1 MSRSNL
7 PRTGNPAVVQCAG
20 APDLFGPVYAI
31 GQIRHYFPGKDI
43 FKLFC
48 QLDDSPASNPE
59 IQRLQT
65 TMQKYPFFAR
75 EMGWL
80 FQIQDVD
87 TYVVIPRTPVEL
99 NYLITNMYVASVAAG
114 TQTFDLIVG
123 VLSPGELERGGSDL
137 PAVVVDVCDQFTLA
151 QLVADIL
158 KELPAST
165 PTLPTAAQITELFGD
180 VLQLADN
187 TGDSDEQRALNYVC
201 RNYPEFYIPQYGP
214 GAQAPSTSI
223 YFAGVSAR
231 RSPLGAGR
239 TVIDVVLRYEN
250 HANGITSAYY
260 TSVDVTGKYPF
271 LVTQLQPYYE
281 R

>member
-1 MSRSNL
+1 MGSS
-7 PRTGNPAVVQCAG
+7 AVVQCAG
-20 APDLFGPVYAI
+20 APDLFGPVFAI
-31 GQIRHYFPGKDI
+31 GQIRHYFPSKDI

-48 QLDDSPASNPE
+48 QLDDSPPSNSE
-59 IQRLQT
+59 NQRLQAV
-65 TMQKYPFFAR
+65 MMKYRFFAR

-87 TYVVIPRTPVEL
+87 TYVVHPRTPVEL
-99 NYLITNMYVASVAAG
+99 DHLISTVYVANTNG
-114 TQTFDLIVG
+114 TTVYDLIIG

-137 PAVVVDVCDQFTLA
+137 PAVVVDVCEQFTQV
-151 QLVADIL
+151 QLVADVISAL
-158 KELPAST
+158 QKQNTPNIPTST
-165 PTLPTAAQITELFGD
+165 QISDLFVD
-180 VLQLADN
+180 ILQLADN

-201 RNYPEFYIPQYGP
+201 RHYPEFYIPQYGP

-239 TVIDVVLRYEN
+239 TIIDVVLRYEN
-250 HANGITSAYY
+250 HANGITYASY